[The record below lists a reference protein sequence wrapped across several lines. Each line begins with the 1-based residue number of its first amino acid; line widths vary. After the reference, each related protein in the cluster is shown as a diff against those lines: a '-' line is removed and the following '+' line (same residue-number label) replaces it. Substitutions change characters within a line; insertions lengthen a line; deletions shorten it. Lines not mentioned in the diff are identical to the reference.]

1 MKTNMKT
8 NTKFFSYILLS
19 SVLSFGMCFASN
31 DLSCVDVVTS
41 RALEQIQLNKLILDD
56 NCKNQLHGNQNS
68 VTDDNGNNI
77 NPLDDNS
84 NLIHGAI
91 DDKGNHINGTDD
103 KGNHINGTDDNG
115 NHINGTD
122 DNGVHREHHNN
133 GSDDNGVHSDDT
145 TTCRLILS
153 GSDGL
158 CNKVRSEHSDLCGFM
173 TDDDCFNIVKDIS
186 SNLIESIKKNSGDK
200 TLLSIWLPTGLL
212 VASQLLFAVL

>member
-8 NTKFFSYILLS
+8 NMKFFSYILLS

-31 DLSCVDVVTS
+31 DLSCVDAVTS

-91 DDKGNHINGTDD
+91 DD
-103 KGNHINGTDDNG
+103 NG

-145 TTCRLILS
+145 TCRLILS

-158 CNKVRSEHSDLCGFM
+158 CTKVRSEHSDLCGFM

>member
-1 MKTNMKT
+1 MKTNMK
-8 NTKFFSYILLS
+8 FFLYILLS
-19 SVLSFGMCFASN
+19 SALSFGVCLASN
-31 DLSCVDVVTS
+31 DLSCVDAVTS
-41 RALEQIQLNKLILDD
+41 RALEQIKLNNLILDD
-56 NCKNQLHGNQNS
+56 NCKNQLHSNHNS

-103 KGNHINGTDDNG
+103 NGVHINGTDDS
-115 NHINGTD
+115 
-122 DNGVHREHHNN
+122 DNGVH
-133 GSDDNGVHSDDT
+133 GDDSG
-145 TTCRLILS
+145 TCRLILS

-158 CNKVRSEHSDLCGFM
+158 CNKVRSEHNDLCGFM

-186 SNLIESIKKNSGDK
+186 SNLIESVKKNSGDK
-200 TLLSIWLPTGLL
+200 TLLSIWLPIGLL